1 MQVVTVPVLVFSSLL
16 SVYLKSSQ
24 IVSAGS
30 PEAKPAEAHGS
41 DSAMRRGRAVTSGSC
56 HPLFLVHLSCHCHQW
71 GQLSYGLHAGLPLL
85 VIYSPCSKRLFYHS
99 EA

>member
-1 MQVVTVPVLVFSSLL
+1 MLVFSSLL
-16 SVYLKSSQ
+16 LVYLKSEQ

-30 PEAKPAEAHGS
+30 REVKPAEAHGS
-41 DSAMRRGRAVTSGSC
+41 GSAMRRGRAVTSGSC

-85 VIYSPCSKRLFYHS
+85 VIYSLCSKRLFYHS